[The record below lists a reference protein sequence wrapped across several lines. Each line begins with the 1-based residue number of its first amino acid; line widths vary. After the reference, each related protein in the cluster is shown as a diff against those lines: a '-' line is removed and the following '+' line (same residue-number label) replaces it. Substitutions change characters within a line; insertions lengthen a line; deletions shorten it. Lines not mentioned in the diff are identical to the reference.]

1 MTKIFT
7 ILLITLIS
15 IGCSSLKL
23 ESVSSSE
30 EITEQILDLGLS
42 HEENIV
48 EAGKLK
54 NPSLIKAVNL
64 LLMKA
69 RDEKVIADAD
79 FKEATK
85 VSDMVK
91 MSDSGLDFIGPKV
104 TNVSKTGILDTDLE
118 HQDFYLISSKDSDS
132 GLISHKLNLS
142 IKHNSIKKRDYLSA
156 TLCDKWNNCNNED
169 EMIEVISARA
179 TNCSGTTC
187 DFIETIELDLSDNFL
202 KSQMNTGLM
211 LRFNAKKKASKVKV
225 SKGYLMGY
233 LTVTN

>member
-1 MTKIFT
+1 ILMTKIFT

-79 FKEATK
+79 FKEASK

-118 HQDFYLISSKDSDS
+118 HQDFYLIGSKDSDS
-132 GLISHKLNLS
+132 GLI
-142 IKHNSIKKRDYLSA
+142 
-156 TLCDKWNNCNNED
+156 
-169 EMIEVISARA
+169 
-179 TNCSGTTC
+179 
-187 DFIETIELDLSDNFL
+187 
-202 KSQMNTGLM
+202 
-211 LRFNAKKKASKVKV
+211 
-225 SKGYLMGY
+225 
-233 LTVTN
+233 

>member
-69 RDEKVIADAD
+69 RDEKILADAD

-91 MSDSGLDFIGPKV
+91 ISESGFDFIGPKV
-104 TNVSKTGILDTDLE
+104 TNLSKTGILDSDVE
-118 HQDFYLISSKDSDS
+118 HHDFYLIGSKDTSS
-132 GLISHKLNLS
+132 GAISHKLILS
-142 IKHNSIKKRDYLSA
+142 IKHNSIKKRDYISA
-156 TLCDKWNNCNNED
+156 TSCDKWNNCNNED
-169 EMIEVISARA
+169 EMLEVVSARA